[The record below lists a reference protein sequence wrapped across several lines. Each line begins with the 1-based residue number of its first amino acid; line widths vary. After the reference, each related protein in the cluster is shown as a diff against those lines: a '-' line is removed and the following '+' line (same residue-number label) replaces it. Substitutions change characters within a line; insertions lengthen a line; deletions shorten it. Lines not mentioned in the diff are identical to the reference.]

1 MARFLIMC
9 PPGLILAFMAI
20 ASQRPLVSVS
30 PNNPVF
36 DLPIYVARDEGL
48 FERAGVEV
56 RLQARYSERNASD
69 KDPFQRLKEAL
80 FEQGKADVYNLCE
93 WAGIDRSERSARGA
107 QVLALRPAVAAQA
120 ILAMDQNIQ
129 EPRDL
134 AGVPIGI
141 NERTGSHYTTLQS
154 LEGALPRNEIVVE
167 HVGVPE
173 RRYQAL
179 KEGTSRA
186 VAVMEPF
193 ISLGLKEG
201 AHLVDV
207 TFYRGAEVIA
217 PSLTPEQRNAYLGAI
232 NEAADRIMADFG
244 KYKHYVTEQTGG
256 RLAPHEMSD
265 HFVRYTH
272 YVVYDPKRFSQVYE
286 WMRSW
291 GLATGGADHASV
303 VASL

>member
-1 MARFLIMC
+1 MA
-9 PPGLILAFMAI
+9 LAMTAPI
-20 ASQRPLVSVS
+20 VNVS

-36 DLPIYVARDEGL
+36 DLPIYVARDERL
-48 FERAGVEV
+48 FERAGLEV
-56 RLQARYSERNASD
+56 RFQAKYSERRPSD
-69 KDPFQRLKEAL
+69 ADPFQRLKEAL

-93 WAGIDRSERSARGA
+93 WAGIDRSEKSARGA

-120 ILAMDQNIQ
+120 ILSFEQDLQ

-141 NERTGSHYTTLQS
+141 NDRTGSHYTTLQT
-154 LEGALPRNEIVVE
+154 LEGVLARSDIVVE

-179 KEGTSRA
+179 KERTSRA

-201 AHLVDV
+201 AHIVDL

-217 PSLTPEQRNAYLGAI
+217 PHLTPEKRQAYLCAI
-232 NEAADRIMADFG
+232 NEAAERIMADFG
-244 KYKHYVTEQTGG
+244 KYKHYVTEQTRGA
-256 RLAPHEMSD
+256 LAPH
-265 HFVRYTH
+265 
-272 YVVYDPKRFSQVYE
+272 
-286 WMRSW
+286 
-291 GLATGGADHASV
+291 
-303 VASL
+303 

>member
-1 MARFLIMC
+1 MTTSIVN
-9 PPGLILAFMAI
+9 I
-20 ASQRPLVSVS
+20 S

-36 DLPIYVARDEGL
+36 DLPIYIARDEGL
-48 FERAGVEV
+48 FARAGIEV
-56 RLQARYSERNASD
+56 RFQAKYSERRPSD
-69 KDPFQRLKEAL
+69 ADPFQRLKEAL
-80 FEQGKADVYNLCE
+80 FESGKADVYNLCE
-93 WAGIDRSERSARGA
+93 WAGIDRSEKSSRGA

-120 ILAMDQNIQ
+120 ILSFDAAIQ

-154 LEGALPRNEIVVE
+154 LEGVLSRADIVVE

-179 KEGTSRA
+179 KERTSRA

-201 AHLVDV
+201 AHLVDL

-217 PSLTPEQRNAYLGAI
+217 PHLAAEQREAYLAAI
-232 NEAADRIMADFG
+232 NEAADRIMADFAR
-244 KYKHYVTEQTGG
+244 YKHYVTEQTHGA
-256 RLAPHEMSD
+256 LAPHELSS

-272 YVVYDPKRFSQVYE
+272 YMVYEPKRFQQVYE

-291 GLATGGADHASV
+291 GLASGDADHARV

>member
-1 MARFLIMC
+1 MDQPTI
-9 PPGLILAFMAI
+9 AI
-20 ASQRPLVSVS
+20 S

-48 FERAGVEV
+48 FAKAGIEV
-56 RLQARYSERNASD
+56 RFQAKYSERNASD
-69 KDPFQRLKEAL
+69 KEAFKRLKESL

-93 WAGIDRSERSARGA
+93 WAGIDRSERSTRGA
-107 QVLALRPAVAAQA
+107 QVLALRPAVGAQA
-120 ILAMDQNIQ
+120 ILSFDKSIQ

-134 AGVPIGI
+134 AGVPVGI
-141 NERTGSHYTTLQS
+141 NDRTGSHYTTLQS
-154 LEGALPRNEIVVE
+154 LEGALPRDQIVVE

-173 RRYQAL
+173 RRYEAL
-179 KEGTSRA
+179 KQGASRA
-186 VAVMEPF
+186 AALMEPF

-217 PSLTPEQRNAYLGAI
+217 PGLSPEQRAAYLGAI
-232 NEAADRIMADFG
+232 NDASDRIMADFS
-244 KYKHYVTEQTGG
+244 KYKHYVTEQTKG
-256 RLAPHEMSD
+256 RLAPHELSS

-272 YVVYDPKRFSQVYE
+272 YVVYDPKRFDDVYE

-291 GLATGGADHASV
+291 GLATGNANHASV
-303 VASL
+303 VATF

>member
-1 MARFLIMC
+1 MI
-9 PPGLILAFMAI
+9 AI
-20 ASQRPLVSVS
+20 S

-48 FERAGVEV
+48 FAKAGMEV
-56 RLQARYSERNASD
+56 RFQAKYSERNASD
-69 KDPFQRLKEAL
+69 KEAFARLKESL

-107 QVLALRPAVAAQA
+107 QVLALRPAVGAQA
-120 ILAMDQNIQ
+120 ILSFDKAIQ

-134 AGVPIGI
+134 AGVPVGI

-154 LEGALPRNEIVVE
+154 LEGVLPRGEIVVE

-173 RRYQAL
+173 RRYEAL
-179 KEGTSRA
+179 KQGASRA

-217 PSLTPEQRNAYLGAI
+217 PGLAPEQRSAYLDAI
-232 NEAADRIMADFG
+232 NQAADLIMADFG
-244 KYKHYVTEQTGG
+244 KYKHYVTEQTRG

-265 HFVRYTH
+265 QYVRYTH
-272 YVVYDPKRFSQVYE
+272 YVVYDPRRFEQVYE

-291 GLATGGADHASV
+291 DLATGAASHASV
-303 VASL
+303 VATF

>member
-1 MARFLIMC
+1 MPTI
-9 PPGLILAFMAI
+9 
-20 ASQRPLVSVS
+20 QRPVVSVS

-48 FERAGVEV
+48 FEKAGIEV
-56 RLQARYSERNASD
+56 RFQAKYSERNPSD
-69 KDPFQRLKEAL
+69 KEAFARLKESL

-107 QVLALRPAVAAQA
+107 QVLALRPAVGAQA
-120 ILAMDQNIQ
+120 ILSFESAIQ

-134 AGVPIGI
+134 AGIPVGI

-154 LEGALPRNEIVVE
+154 LEGALPREDIVVE

-173 RRYQAL
+173 RRYEAL
-179 KEGTSRA
+179 KQGTSRA

-201 AHLVDV
+201 VHIVDV

-217 PSLTPEQRNAYLGAI
+217 PGLTAEQRSAYLDAI
-232 NEAADRIMADFG
+232 NQASDLIMANFG
-244 KYKHYVTEQTGG
+244 KYKHYVTEQTKG
-256 RLAPHEMSD
+256 RLAAHEMSD

-272 YVVYDPKRFSQVYE
+272 YVVYDPKRFEQVYA

-291 GLATGGADHASV
+291 GLATGNADHAKV
-303 VASL
+303 VATF

>member
-1 MARFLIMC
+1 MTTPVVNI
-9 PPGLILAFMAI
+9 
-20 ASQRPLVSVS
+20 S

-48 FERAGVEV
+48 FQRAGIDV
-56 RLQARYSERNASD
+56 RFQAKYSERRLSD
-69 KDPFQRLKEAL
+69 TDPFQRLKEAL

-93 WAGIDRSERSARGA
+93 WAGIDRSQRSARGA
-107 QVLALRPAVAAQA
+107 QVLALRPAVGAQA
-120 ILAMDQNIQ
+120 ILTFDNSIQ

-141 NERTGSHYTTLQS
+141 NDRTGSHYTTLQS
-154 LEGALPRNEIVVE
+154 LEGVLARSEIVVE
-167 HVGVPE
+167 HLGVPE

-179 KEGTSRA
+179 KERASRA
-186 VAVMEPF
+186 AAVMEPF

-201 AHLVDV
+201 AHIVDL

-217 PSLTPEQRNAYLGAI
+217 PHLTVEQRQAYLDAI
-232 NEAADRIMADFG
+232 NEASDRIMADFG
-244 KYKHYVTEQTGG
+244 KYKHYVTEQTKGA
-256 RLAPHEMSD
+256 LAPPELSN
-265 HFVRYTH
+265 FFIRYTH
-272 YVVYDPKRFSQVYE
+272 YMVYEPKRFQQVYE

-291 GLATGGADHASV
+291 GLASGDADHARV

>member
-1 MARFLIMC
+1 MD
-9 PPGLILAFMAI
+9 
-20 ASQRPLVSVS
+20 RPVVSVS

-48 FERAGVEV
+48 FEKAGIEV
-56 RLQARYSERNASD
+56 RFGAKYSQRNASD
-69 KDPFQRLKEAL
+69 VDPFQRLKEAL

-120 ILAMDQNIQ
+120 ILSFDKNLQ

-141 NERTGSHYTTLQS
+141 NDRTGSHYTTLQT
-154 LEGALPRNEIVVE
+154 LEGVLARADIVVE

-179 KEGTSRA
+179 KERTSRA

-201 AHLVDV
+201 AHMVDV

-217 PSLTPEQRNAYLGAI
+217 PHLSGEQRAAYLGAI
-232 NEAADRIMADFG
+232 NAAADRIMADFG
-244 KYKHYVTEQTGG
+244 RYKHYVTEQTKGA
-256 RLAPHEMSD
+256 LAPAEMSSY
-265 HFVRYTH
+265 FVRYTH
-272 YVVYDPKRFSQVYE
+272 YRVYEAKRFQQVYE

-291 GLATGGADHASV
+291 GLASGDADHGRV

>member
-1 MARFLIMC
+1 MAS
-9 PPGLILAFMAI
+9 A
-20 ASQRPLVSVS
+20 RPLVNVS

-48 FERAGVEV
+48 FAKAGIEV
-56 RLQARYSERNASD
+56 RLQAKYSERNPSEP
-69 KDPFQRLKEAL
+69 DPFKRLKESL

-93 WAGIDRSERSARGA
+93 WAGIDRSENSSRGA
-107 QVLALRPAVAAQA
+107 QVLALRPAVGAQA
-120 ILAMDQNIQ
+120 ILSFDAAIQ

-134 AGVPIGI
+134 AGVPVGI
-141 NERTGSHYTTLQS
+141 NQRTGSHYTTLQS
-154 LEGALPRNEIVVE
+154 LEGVLARKDIVVE
-167 HVGVPE
+167 HLGVPE

-179 KEGTSRA
+179 KDGASRA

-217 PSLTPEQRNAYLGAI
+217 PGLSPEQRSAYLGAI
-232 NEAADRIMADFG
+232 NEAADRIMAGFG
-244 KYKHYVTEQTGG
+244 KYKHYVTEQTKGA
-256 RLAPHEMSD
+256 LAPHEMSD

-272 YVVYDPKRFSQVYE
+272 YVVYEPKRFQQVYE

-291 GLATGGADHASV
+291 GLASGDADHASV
-303 VASL
+303 VARL

>member
-1 MARFLIMC
+1 M
-9 PPGLILAFMAI
+9 PND
-20 ASQRPLVSVS
+20 RPIVNVS

-48 FERAGVEV
+48 FEQAGIEV
-56 RLQARYSERNASD
+56 RFQAKYSQRNPSD
-69 KDPFQRLKEAL
+69 ADPFQRLKEAL

-93 WAGIDRSERSARGA
+93 WAGIDRSEKSGRGA
-107 QVLALRPAVAAQA
+107 QVLALRPAVGAQA
-120 ILAMDQNIQ
+120 ILSFDAAIQ

-134 AGVPIGI
+134 AGVPVGV

-154 LEGALPRNEIVVE
+154 LEGVLARGDIVVR

-173 RRYQAL
+173 RRYAAL
-179 KEGTSRA
+179 GQREIRA

-193 ISLGLKEG
+193 VSLGLKEG

-217 PSLTPEQRNAYLGAI
+217 PALSAAQRTAYLGAI
-232 NEAADRIMADFG
+232 NQAADRIMADFG
-244 KYKHYVTEQTGG
+244 RYKHYVTEQTNGA
-256 RLAPHEMSD
+256 LAPQEMRSD
-265 HFVRYTH
+265 FVRYTH
-272 YVVYDPKRFSQVYE
+272 YVAYDAKRLQQVYE

-291 GLATGGADHASV
+291 DLASGAADHARL
-303 VASL
+303 VASF

>member
-1 MARFLIMC
+1 MD
-9 PPGLILAFMAI
+9 
-20 ASQRPLVSVS
+20 RPIVSIS

-36 DLPIYVARDEGL
+36 DLPIYVARDERL
-48 FERAGVEV
+48 FERAGIEV
-56 RLQARYSERNASD
+56 RFGAKYSQRNVSD
-69 KDPFQRLKEAL
+69 ADPFQRLKEAL

-120 ILAMDQNIQ
+120 ILAMDKNIQ

-141 NERTGSHYTTLQS
+141 NDRTGSHYTTLQS
-154 LEGALPRNEIVVE
+154 LEGTLARNDIVVE

-179 KEGTSRA
+179 REGTSRA

-217 PSLTPEQRNAYLGAI
+217 PHLSVEQRGAYLDAI
-232 NEAADRIMADFG
+232 NEAADRIMADFER
-244 KYKHYVTEQTGG
+244 YKHYVTEQTKGA
-256 RLAPHEMSD
+256 LAPREMSS

-272 YVVYDPKRFSQVYE
+272 YMVYEAKRFQQVYE

-291 GLATGGADHASV
+291 GLASGEADHARV

>member
-1 MARFLIMC
+1 MD
-9 PPGLILAFMAI
+9 
-20 ASQRPLVSVS
+20 RPVVSIS

-48 FERAGVEV
+48 FEKTGLEV
-56 RLQARYSERNASD
+56 RFGAKYSQRNPSD
-69 KDPFQRLKEAL
+69 ADPFKRLKEAL

-93 WAGIDRSERSARGA
+93 WAGIDRSEHSARGA
-107 QVLALRPAVAAQA
+107 QVLALRPAVGAQA
-120 ILAMDQNIQ
+120 ILAFDPRLQ

-134 AGVPIGI
+134 AGVPVGI
-141 NERTGSHYTTLQS
+141 NDKTGSHYTTLQS
-154 LEGALPRNEIVVE
+154 LEGALPRNDIVVE

-217 PSLTPEQRNAYLGAI
+217 PHLTAEQRAAYLGAI
-232 NEAADRIMADFG
+232 NEAADRIMGDFG
-244 KYKHYVTEQTGG
+244 RYKHYVTEQTKGA
-256 RLAPHEMSD
+256 LAPQEMAS
-265 HFVRYTH
+265 HFARYTH
-272 YVVYDPKRFSQVYE
+272 YMVYEAKRFEQVYE

-291 GLATGGADHASV
+291 GLASGDADHARV
-303 VASL
+303 VATL

>member
-1 MARFLIMC
+1 MDC
-9 PPGLILAFMAI
+9 PI
-20 ASQRPLVSVS
+20 VSIS

-48 FERAGVEV
+48 FERAGIEV
-56 RLQARYSERNASD
+56 RYQAKYSQRNPSD
-69 KDPFQRLKEAL
+69 ADPFQRLKEAL

-120 ILAMDQNIQ
+120 ILAMDQDIQ

-141 NERTGSHYTTLQS
+141 NDRTGSHYTTLQS
-154 LEGALPRNEIVVE
+154 LEGTLARNDIVVE

-217 PSLTPEQRNAYLGAI
+217 PHLSTEQRAAYLCAI
-232 NEAADRIMADFG
+232 NEAADRIMADVD
-244 KYKHYVTEQTGG
+244 KYKHYVTEQTKGA
-256 RLAPHEMSD
+256 LAPREMSS

-272 YVVYDPKRFSQVYE
+272 YMVYEAKRFQQVYE

-291 GLATGGADHASV
+291 GLASGEADHAKV

>member
-1 MARFLIMC
+1 M
-9 PPGLILAFMAI
+9 
-20 ASQRPLVSVS
+20 ASQFPTVNVS

-48 FERAGVEV
+48 FARAGIEV
-56 RLQARYSERNASD
+56 RFQAKYSERGASD
-69 KDPFQRLKEAL
+69 ADPFKRLKESL

-93 WAGIDRSERSARGA
+93 WAGIDRSEHSRRGA
-107 QVLALRPAVAAQA
+107 QVLALRPAVGAQA
-120 ILAMDQNIQ
+120 ILSFESSIQ

-134 AGVPIGI
+134 AGVPVGI
-141 NERTGSHYTTLQS
+141 NDKTGSHYTTLQS
-154 LEGALPRNEIVVE
+154 LEGVLARKDIVVE
-167 HVGVPE
+167 HLGIPE
-173 RRYQAL
+173 NRYKAL
-179 KEGTSRA
+179 KERTSRA

-217 PSLTPEQRNAYLGAI
+217 PGLAPEQRSAYLNAI

-244 KYKHYVTEQTGG
+244 KYKHYVTEQTKGA
-256 RLAPHEMSD
+256 LQPHEMSSE
-265 HFVRYTH
+265 FVRYTH
-272 YVVYDPKRFSQVYE
+272 YVLYDPKRFQQVYE

-291 GLATGGADHASV
+291 GLASGDADHEKV
-303 VASL
+303 VASF

>member
-1 MARFLIMC
+1 MA
-9 PPGLILAFMAI
+9 ATVA
-20 ASQRPLVSVS
+20 RPMVTIS

-56 RLQARYSERNASD
+56 RFQAKYSDRNASD
-69 KDPFQRLKEAL
+69 LDAFQRLKESL

-93 WAGIDRSERSARGA
+93 WAGIDRSQRSCRGS
-107 QVLALRPAVAAQA
+107 QILALRPAVAAQA
-120 ILAMDQNIQ
+120 ILSFDAGIQ

-134 AGVPIGI
+134 AGVPVGI
-141 NERTGSHYTTLQS
+141 NDRTGSHYTTLQS
-154 LEGALPRNEIVVE
+154 LEGALPRASIVVE

-217 PSLTPEQRNAYLGAI
+217 PHLTNEQRAAYLGAI
-232 NEAADRIMADFG
+232 NEAADRITADFSR
-244 KYKHYVTEQTGG
+244 YKHYVTEQT
-256 RLAPHEMSD
+256 
-265 HFVRYTH
+265 
-272 YVVYDPKRFSQVYE
+272 K
-286 WMRSW
+286 
-291 GLATGGADHASV
+291 
-303 VASL
+303 

>member
-1 MARFLIMC
+1 MSTSIVN
-9 PPGLILAFMAI
+9 I
-20 ASQRPLVSVS
+20 S

-48 FERAGVEV
+48 FADAGIEV
-56 RLQARYSERNASD
+56 RFQAKYSERRPSD
-69 KDPFQRLKEAL
+69 ADPFQRLKEAL
-80 FEQGKADVYNLCE
+80 FESGKADVYNLCE
-93 WAGIDRSERSARGA
+93 WAGIDRSEKSARGA

-120 ILAMDQNIQ
+120 ILSLDPAIQ

-154 LEGALPRNEIVVE
+154 LEGVLARADIAVE

-179 KEGTSRA
+179 KERTSRA

-201 AHLVDV
+201 AHMVDL
-207 TFYRGAEVIA
+207 TYYRGAEVIA
-217 PSLTPEQRNAYLGAI
+217 PHLSAEQREAYLAAI
-232 NEAADRIMADFG
+232 NEAADRIMADFAR
-244 KYKHYVTEQTGG
+244 YKHYVTEQTHGA
-256 RLAPHEMSD
+256 LAPHELSS

-272 YVVYDPKRFSQVYE
+272 YMVYEPKRFQQVYE

-291 GLATGGADHASV
+291 GLASGDADHARV

>member
-1 MARFLIMC
+1 MATTTE
-9 PPGLILAFMAI
+9 
-20 ASQRPLVSVS
+20 RPVVSVS

-36 DLPIYVARDEGL
+36 DLPVYVARDEGL
-48 FERAGVEV
+48 FAKAGIEV
-56 RLQARYSERNASD
+56 RFQAKYSERNPSD
-69 KDPFQRLKEAL
+69 KEAFARLKESL
-80 FEQGKADVYNLCE
+80 FEEGKADVYNLCE

-107 QVLALRPAVAAQA
+107 QVLALRPAVGAQA
-120 ILAMDQNIQ
+120 ILAFESAIQ

-134 AGVPIGI
+134 AGVPVGI
-141 NERTGSHYTTLQS
+141 NDRTGSHYTTLQS
-154 LEGALPRNEIVVE
+154 LEGVLPREEIVVE

-217 PSLTPEQRNAYLGAI
+217 PGLTSEQRSAYLDAI
-232 NEAADRIMADFG
+232 NQASDLITADFG
-244 KYKHYVTEQTGG
+244 KYKHYVTEQTRG

-272 YVVYDPKRFSQVYE
+272 YVLYDLKRFEQVYE

-291 GLATGGADHASV
+291 GLATGNADHAKV
-303 VASL
+303 VATF

>member
-1 MARFLIMC
+1 MASAMTAPI
-9 PPGLILAFMAI
+9 
-20 ASQRPLVSVS
+20 VNVS

-48 FERAGVEV
+48 FARAGIEV
-56 RLQARYSERNASD
+56 RFQAKYSERRPSD
-69 KDPFQRLKEAL
+69 ADPFQRLKEAL

-93 WAGIDRSERSARGA
+93 WAGIDRSEHSARGA

-120 ILAMDQNIQ
+120 ILSFDRALQ

-154 LEGALPRNEIVVE
+154 LEGVLARADIVVE

-179 KEGTSRA
+179 KERASRA

-201 AHLVDV
+201 AHLVDL

-217 PSLTPEQRNAYLGAI
+217 PHLSAEQRQAYLSAI

-244 KYKHYVTEQTGG
+244 KYKHYVTEQTRGA
-256 RLAPHEMSD
+256 LAPDELSS

-272 YVVYDPKRFSQVYE
+272 YMVYEPRRFQQVYE

-291 GLATGGADHASV
+291 GLASGDADHARV

>member
-1 MARFLIMC
+1 MANEC
-9 PPGLILAFMAI
+9 P
-20 ASQRPLVSVS
+20 VVNVS

-48 FERAGVEV
+48 FASAGIEV
-56 RLQARYSERNASD
+56 RFQAKYSERNPSD
-69 KDPFQRLKEAL
+69 KEAFSRLKESL

-93 WAGIDRSERSARGA
+93 WAGIDRSERSSRGA
-107 QVLALRPAVAAQA
+107 QVLALRPAVGAQA
-120 ILAMDQNIQ
+120 ILSFDKAIQ

-134 AGVPIGI
+134 VGVPVGI
-141 NERTGSHYTTLQS
+141 NDKTGSHYTTLQS
-154 LEGALPRNEIVVE
+154 LEGALARDDIVVE
-167 HVGVPE
+167 HLGVPE
-173 RRYQAL
+173 RRYEAL
-179 KEGTSRA
+179 KSGASRA

-201 AHLVDV
+201 AHLVDT

-217 PSLTPEQRNAYLGAI
+217 PGLSAEQRSAYLEAI
-232 NEAADRIMADFG
+232 NEASDRIMADFG
-244 KYKHYVTEQTGG
+244 KYKHYVTEQTKG

-272 YVVYDPKRFSQVYE
+272 YVVYDSKRFEQVYE

-291 GLATGGADHASV
+291 GLASGKGDHASV
-303 VASL
+303 VATF

>member
-1 MARFLIMC
+1 MAST
-9 PPGLILAFMAI
+9 
-20 ASQRPLVSVS
+20 ASLVNVS

-48 FERAGVEV
+48 FAKAGIEV
-56 RLQARYSERNASD
+56 RLQAKYSERNPSEA
-69 KDPFQRLKEAL
+69 DPFKRLKESL

-93 WAGIDRSERSARGA
+93 WAGIDRSEKSSRGA
-107 QVLALRPAVAAQA
+107 QVLALRPAV
-120 ILAMDQNIQ
+120 
-129 EPRDL
+129 
-134 AGVPIGI
+134 GV
-141 NERTGSHYTTLQS
+141 QS
-154 LEGALPRNEIVVE
+154 LEGVLARKDIVVE
-167 HVGVPE
+167 HLGVPE

-179 KEGTSRA
+179 KEGASRA

-217 PSLTPEQRNAYLGAI
+217 PGLSPEQRSAYLGAI
-232 NEAADRIMADFG
+232 NEAADRIMAGFG
-244 KYKHYVTEQTGG
+244 KYKHYVTEQTRGA
-256 RLAPHEMSD
+256 LEPHEMSD

-272 YVVYDPKRFSQVYE
+272 YVVYEPKRFQQVYE

-291 GLATGGADHASV
+291 GLASGDADHASV
-303 VASL
+303 VARL

>member
-1 MARFLIMC
+1 MAT
-9 PPGLILAFMAI
+9 
-20 ASQRPLVSVS
+20 QRPLVNIS

-48 FERAGVEV
+48 FENAGIEV
-56 RLQARYSERNASD
+56 RFQAKYSQRNPSD
-69 KDPFQRLKEAL
+69 KDAFARLKESL
-80 FEQGKADVYNLCE
+80 FEQGRADVYNLCE
-93 WAGIDRSERSARGA
+93 WAGIDRSERSTRGA
-107 QVLALRPAVAAQA
+107 QVLALRPAVGAQA
-120 ILAMDQNIQ
+120 ILSFESALQ

-134 AGVPIGI
+134 AGVPVGI

-154 LEGALPRNEIVVE
+154 LEGVLAREDIVVE

-173 RRYQAL
+173 RRYEAL
-179 KEGTSRA
+179 KSGASRA
-186 VAVMEPF
+186 AAVMEPF

-217 PSLTPEQRNAYLGAI
+217 PQLSAEQRAAYLDAI
-232 NEAADRIMADFG
+232 NQAADRIMADFG
-244 KYKHYVTEQTGG
+244 RYKHYVTEQTKGW
-256 RLAPHEMSD
+256 LAPHEMSD

-272 YVVYDPKRFSQVYE
+272 YVPYDPKRFEQVYE

-291 GLATGGADHASV
+291 GLASGNASHASV
-303 VASL
+303 VARF

>member
-1 MARFLIMC
+1 MSA
-9 PPGLILAFMAI
+9 
-20 ASQRPLVSVS
+20 QTVRPIVTIS

-48 FERAGVEV
+48 FESAGIEA
-56 RLQARYSERNASD
+56 RFQAKYSERNASD
-69 KDPFQRLKEAL
+69 RDAFQRLKESL

-93 WAGIDRSERSARGA
+93 WAGIDRSQRSCRGA
-107 QVLALRPAVAAQA
+107 QVLALRPAVGAQA
-120 ILAMDQNIQ
+120 IITFDSAIQ

-134 AGVPIGI
+134 SGIAVGI
-141 NERTGSHYTTLQS
+141 NDRTGSHYTTLQS
-154 LEGALPRNEIVVE
+154 LEGALPRSEIVVE
-167 HVGVPE
+167 HVGIPE
-173 RRYQAL
+173 QRYEAL
-179 KEGTSRA
+179 KRGSIRA

-217 PSLTPEQRNAYLGAI
+217 PALLPEQRAAYLDAI
-232 NEAADRIMADFG
+232 NSAADLITADFG
-244 KYKHYVTEQTGG
+244 KYKHYVTEQTKGA
-256 RLAPHEMSD
+256 LAPHEMSD
-265 HFVRYTH
+265 RFVRYTH
-272 YVVYDPKRFSQVYE
+272 YVAYEPKRFRQVYE

-291 GLATGGADHASV
+291 GLATGEADHATL

>member
-1 MARFLIMC
+1 MD
-9 PPGLILAFMAI
+9 
-20 ASQRPLVSVS
+20 RPIVSIS

-36 DLPIYVARDEGL
+36 DLPIYVARDAGL
-48 FERAGVEV
+48 FEQAGIEV
-56 RLQARYSERNASD
+56 RYQAKYSQRNASD
-69 KDPFQRLKEAL
+69 ADPFKRLKEAL

-93 WAGIDRSERSARGA
+93 WAGIDRSEKSARGA
-107 QVLALRPAVAAQA
+107 QVLALRPAVGAQA
-120 ILAMDQNIQ
+120 ILPFDKALQ

-154 LEGALPRNEIVVE
+154 LEGVLARGDIAIE

-186 VAVMEPF
+186 AALMEPF

-207 TFYRGAEVIA
+207 TYYRGAEVIA
-217 PSLTPEQRNAYLGAI
+217 PHLSPEQRGAYLGAI
-232 NEAADRIMADFG
+232 NQAADRIMADFDR
-244 KYKHYVTEQTGG
+244 YKHYVTEQTKGA
-256 RLAPHEMSD
+256 LAPGEMSS

-272 YVVYDPKRFSQVYE
+272 YRVYEAKRFQQVYE

-291 GLATGGADHASV
+291 GLASGDADHAKV